1 MDFVD
6 LPQMLVWGLFS
17 VSLIGICAIFGMSI
31 ASFFFKDFQFFP
43 PPAKSSWQHVSFR
56 ALFRLFLYPLLALS
70 VALFGDQPSSA
81 LITIAGVIMIFV
93 GFGAAFRITF
103 FMGWRNAFGEPTG
116 LRTEGWFRHSRNPV
130 YVATW
135 IGLIGWGL
143 VIPDPLIWVLL
154 AFWGLLYLL
163 APLFEEPW
171 LEREYGETYLAYKK
185 STPRFLAGF

>member
-1 MDFVD
+1 MVFVD

-17 VSLIGICAIFGMSI
+17 VSLIGISAIFGMSI
-31 ASFFFKDFQFFP
+31 ASYFFKDFQFFP
-43 PPAKSSWQHVSFR
+43 PPTKSSWQHVSFR

-70 VALFGDQPSSA
+70 VALFGDQRLSA
-81 LITIAGVIMIFV
+81 LITIAGIIMIFV
-93 GFGAAFRITF
+93 GFGLAFRITF
-103 FMGWRNAFGEPTG
+103 LMGWRNAFGEPTG
-116 LRTEGWFRHSRNPV
+116 LRTEGWFRLSRNPV

-135 IGLIGWGL
+135 IGLIGWAL
-143 VIPDPLIWVLL
+143 VVPNPLIWALL

-171 LEREYGETYLAYKK
+171 LEREYGEAYLAYKQ